1 MSYKEFEN
9 DFHNPSYYPDPDGEL
24 EAAGAHP
31 VHRARRLP
39 QEPAAL
45 DIGHRKPLLDKL
57 NRSQWRSKVW
67 GLPGLFLAL
76 LCGAMVCIVPRLF
89 AGDVGLDIFKTGI
102 SPQKQA
108 AICAMGL
115 SMAVLVFQLAWLA
128 ASRVCL
134 VPKSLAN
141 LIYALTLGFP
151 SGSIMISYCWRGGFG
166 KEAVQTFARLFPCR
180 WLDKDSLVSGV
191 DVTRSCEFAARHC
204 RLGILFITRQYL
216 LSPICQIEFRLLHET
231 HGRKNIYVVH
241 PEISLSWTDIQ
252 VKEMVLEHL
261 VGRAHGQQRAEADLD
276 PEQQAKFD
284 KLVENALHVLASL
297 RELREQDLND
307 ENLHHPQSQ
316 GHLTIGQSV
325 FLLSEQESLTIASNP
340 SYAAFVMLHKNK
352 TFPREFEFYTPAL
365 YGKWYATAG
374 LLCPKVTGNNIL
386 AASYMHTFIFLL
398 GWSLFIF
405 ALLSG
410 EVSVTAEET
419 RVARGY
425 AFVCAVVA
433 SILAW
438 LLFPCLTGAF
448 FSNPFNKRDRD
459 VAYLLIVLVQLE
471 LVSRHLTVFSG
482 TNCPVLHLLSS
493 TECIDLVED
502 PGNDSISDEDSFSEP
517 AARANLLFV
526 SAEEL
531 LGVHPHL
538 GNPTTISFPCQQGV
552 AAKQRRAR
560 FLKDMIV
567 RSRGDCDSNIC
578 LPFFGFFFQLEC
590 VFVPCDVCVNQ

>member
-191 DVTRSCEFAARHC
+191 DVTRSCEYAARHC
-204 RLGILFITRQYL
+204 RLGILFITQQYL
-216 LSPICQIEFRLLHET
+216 LSPICQTEFCVLRET

-241 PEISLSWTDIQ
+241 PEVNLSWTEEQ
-252 VKEMVLEHL
+252 VKEMVLEQL
-261 VGRAHGQQRAEADLD
+261 VGKGQPQRVETDLG
-276 PEQQAKFD
+276 PEQKSIFD
-284 KLVENALHVLASL
+284 KHVENFVHVLASL
-297 RELREQDLND
+297 KELREQDKHD
-307 ENLHHPQSQ
+307 ENLHYQRTRSN
-316 GHLTIGQSV
+316 LTIGQSV
-325 FLLSEQESLTIASNP
+325 FLLSEQESLFVAKNP
-340 SYAAFVMLHKNK
+340 SYAAFVLLLKNQ
-352 TFPREFEFYTPAL
+352 TFQREFQSYTPAL

-374 LLCPKVTGNNIL
+374 LLCPKVTGFYVF
-386 AASYMHTFIFLL
+386 AASYTHAFIFLM
-398 GWSLFIF
+398 GWSLLII

-410 EVSVTAEET
+410 EVSTTEDET
-419 RVARGY
+419 RIARGY
-425 AFVCAVVA
+425 AVCCAIVA
-433 SILAW
+433 IVLAW
-438 LLFPCLTGAF
+438 LLFPSLTGAF
-448 FSNPFNKRDRD
+448 FSNPFDKRDQD
-459 VAYLLIVLVQLE
+459 VACLLIVLVQLE
-471 LVSRHLTVFSG
+471 IVSRHLTVFSG
-482 TNCPVLHLLSS
+482 NACSVLKLLSGE
-493 TECIDLVED
+493 TRPKKVI
-502 PGNDSISDEDSFSEP
+502 
-517 AARANLLFV
+517 
-526 SAEEL
+526 
-531 LGVHPHL
+531 
-538 GNPTTISFPCQQGV
+538 
-552 AAKQRRAR
+552 
-560 FLKDMIV
+560 
-567 RSRGDCDSNIC
+567 
-578 LPFFGFFFQLEC
+578 
-590 VFVPCDVCVNQ
+590 